1 MRIINEASRFKQQ
14 LYGPLGHYP
23 PLLKR
28 FLIPVIETCL
38 ASGDKL
44 SQQA

>member
-14 LYGPLGHYP
+14 LCGPLRHYP

-28 FLIPVIETCL
+28 ARILVIETCL